1 MVDKMLIF
9 FKNKNFFNL
18 SNFINLIINTENYI
32 LYRFFIYFDSYQ
44 HIHIP
49 NNNNYF
55 FINLKNL
62 LIYKEA

>member
-1 MVDKMLIF
+1 MLIF